1 MLSPLWGLV
10 TLLYVTVWGFQ
21 VLPILLG
28 LILGAVAG
36 KGIALRPLRSIG
48 ARGEY
53 TVSRQNIIARLVVGL
68 AVSGG
73 SLFLLWS
80 FVSDLSF
87 WHAIVEG
94 GYAMNVTAYASS
106 APVTW
111 RGKSEMGSGYSRKD
125 HLATE
130 CTQFPRILPAISLK
144 TFAPRVALH
153 FLEIAYSALV
163 AGSGYH
169 RFGFKNWDLSTGPAW
184 RR

>member
-36 KGIALRPLRSIG
+36 KGIALRLLRSIG

-94 GYAMNVTAYASS
+94 GYAMNVTAYAALGASYM
-106 APVTW
+106 AWEV
-111 RGKSEMGSGYSRKD
+111 RNGK
-125 HLATE
+125 
-130 CTQFPRILPAISLK
+130 RILSEGSLGYRMYAVPK
-144 TFAPRVALH
+144 NSAGDLIENFCTSCGAAL
-153 FLEIAYSALV
+153 FRDSIFCSSCGIRL
-163 AGSGYH
+163 
-169 RFGFKNWDLSTGPAW
+169 P
-184 RR
+184 

>member
-94 GYAMNVTAYASS
+94 GYAMNVTAYA
-106 APVTW
+106 ALGAGYMAWEV
-111 RGKSEMGSGYSRKD
+111 RNGK
-125 HLATE
+125 
-130 CTQFPRILPAISLK
+130 RILSEGSLGYRIYAVPK
-144 TFAPRVALH
+144 NSAGDLIENFCTSCGAAL
-153 FLEIAYSALV
+153 F
-163 AGSGYH
+163 
-169 RFGFKNWDLSTGPAW
+169 
-184 RR
+184 